1 MILQQGKENVTNE
14 ADIKSQK
21 HFKIYSS
28 YLEK

>member
-1 MILQQGKENVTNE
+1 MILWQGKENVSKE

-21 HFKIYSS
+21 HFKIYSG